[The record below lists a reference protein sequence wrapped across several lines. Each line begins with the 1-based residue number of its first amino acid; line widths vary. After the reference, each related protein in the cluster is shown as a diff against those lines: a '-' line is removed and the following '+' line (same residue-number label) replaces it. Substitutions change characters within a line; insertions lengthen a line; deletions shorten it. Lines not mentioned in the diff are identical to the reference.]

1 MAPSVPFNE
10 LKRIH
15 DPLREELNEVWSQ
28 LLTSNRFIQG
38 PAVQDF
44 EKEFAETCQSGFSIG
59 VSSGTDALLVSLMAL
74 GVGPGD
80 EVITTPFTFFATA
93 GVISR
98 LGATPVFADIDPR
111 SFNLDPEDVGRKI
124 TTKTR
129 VILAVHL
136 FGQMADMAG
145 LSDLIKGSDI
155 HLIEDAAQSVGAEN
169 SKGEKAGSLGT
180 VGCFSFFPAKNLG
193 CFGDGG
199 AVTTQDEDLAKR
211 ISALRSHGAVKKY
224 YHDQVGGNFRL
235 DALQASILSVKLK
248 HLDTWTEQRRVAAQ
262 NLRTGLNA
270 IGVPNSLQC
279 PQGGEGRHVYN
290 QFVIRTDRRDQLQS
304 ALKQAEIGTAVYYP
318 KPLHLQPCFASL
330 GYGEGDLPEAEK
342 ACHEVLALPNFP
354 GITVEESSRVVHVIE
369 QFFAQGR

>member
-1 MAPSVPFNE
+1 MAPSVPFND

-15 DPLREELNEVWSQ
+15 DPLREELTEVWSQ

-38 PAVQDF
+38 PAVQNF
-44 EKEFAETCQSGFSIG
+44 EKEFADYCQSRFSIG

-74 GVGPGD
+74 GVGPGQ

-98 LGATPVFADIDPR
+98 LGATPVFADIDPI
-111 SFNLDPEDVGRKI
+111 SFNLDPEDVSRKI
-124 TTKTR
+124 TSKTR
-129 VILAVHL
+129 AILAVHL
-136 FGQMADMAG
+136 FGQMADVTG
-145 LSDLIKGSDI
+145 ISELIKGTNI
-155 HLIEDAAQSVGAEN
+155 HLIEDAAQSVGAES

-211 ISALRSHGAVKKY
+211 ISALRSHGAVQKY

-235 DALQASILSVKLK
+235 DALQASILSIKLK
-248 HLDTWTEQRRVAAQ
+248 HLDTWTEQRRASAHTLQ
-262 NLRTGLNA
+262 KGLNA
-270 IGVPNSLQC
+270 IGVPNSLQT

-304 ALKQAEIGTAVYYP
+304 ALKQAEIGSAIYYP